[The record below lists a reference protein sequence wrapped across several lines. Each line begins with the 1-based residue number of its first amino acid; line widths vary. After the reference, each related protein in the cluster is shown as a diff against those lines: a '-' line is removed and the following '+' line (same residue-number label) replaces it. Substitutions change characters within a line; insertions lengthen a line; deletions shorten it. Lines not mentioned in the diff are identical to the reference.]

1 VDDGALKAVLA
12 ELDELIGLREVR
24 AQVHRLT
31 DFLRIQVLREQR
43 GRKTTAISYH
53 LQLIGPPGTGKTTV
67 ARLLARIYSALG
79 ILGSDKLVEA
89 TRSDMVAGYV
99 GQTAPKTNA
108 VIDSA
113 LDGMLFI
120 DEAYSLGR
128 SESGQDFGAE
138 AIAELVKRMEDDRG
152 RLVVVVAGYSREM
165 EEFLSANSGLRERFA
180 ERLDFPDYSPDELV
194 QIFERFAATNDY
206 ALTDAAKPVL
216 RETVQALFD
225 ARDAQFANARA
236 MRNLFEDTIKAQATR
251 LADHEAS
258 AQISDAEL
266 TAIEPDDVTQ
276 AAASSAA

>member
-1 VDDGALKAVLA
+1 MLKAALA
-12 ELDELIGLREVR
+12 ELDELIGLREVK

-67 ARLLARIYSALG
+67 ARLLARIYFALG

-128 SESGQDFGAE
+128 SESGEDFGAE

-206 ALTDAAKPVL
+206 ALTDAARPVL
-216 RETVQALFD
+216 RDAVQALYD

-251 LADHEAS
+251 LADHEAP

-266 TAIEPDDVTQ
+266 TAIEPDDVRQ
-276 AAASSAA
+276 AAGSSAA